1 MKLLKLFDSPI
12 WILFELFFGPYLTIH
27 GNELPPSVFDWWIIG
42 ALMMLHVVLT
52 FLGWFLKLPIFHP
65 KTT

>member
-42 ALMMLHVVLT
+42 AL
-52 FLGWFLKLPIFHP
+52 
-65 KTT
+65 